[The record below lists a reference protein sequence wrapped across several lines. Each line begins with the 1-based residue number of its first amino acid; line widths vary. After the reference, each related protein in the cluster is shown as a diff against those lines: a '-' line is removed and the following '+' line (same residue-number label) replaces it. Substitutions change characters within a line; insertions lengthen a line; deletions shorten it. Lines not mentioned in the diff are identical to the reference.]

1 MLTPMLVYKGTRHGR
16 IATREIRDHPQRIK
30 HAMQPKAWFDEAT
43 MLDWVDGVLKPYVA
57 MAPVGIIPILFL
69 DLFKVHL
76 LGSVANAIQG
86 LGVELKIIPPGCTG
100 LVQPIDVGINKPFK
114 ANMRMIYTEWLLD
127 QDVDAAIPSAS
138 HLNVSAWILEAVEGI
153 KKEMI
158 GLGLDRI

>member
-1 MLTPMLVYKGTRHGR
+1 MLTPMVVYKGTRHGR

-114 ANMRMIYTEWLLD
+114 VNMRKIYTEWLLD

-138 HLNVSAWILEAVEGI
+138 RLNVSAWILEAVEGI